1 MGLAPDLGVNR
12 GPCPQGPR
20 GRGRGKVD
28 VSQATHM
35 GESGV
40 GISVLGHRGD
50 RVRDP
55 CPSLQAHPTSLPA
68 DKNRL
73 LPDGSSIQNLV
84 DMTCSAG

>member
-50 RVRDP
+50 RGRDTLRP
-55 CPSLQAHPTSLPA
+55 YQLIRIGCCLMVLQSRTLW
-68 DKNRL
+68 
-73 LPDGSSIQNLV
+73 
-84 DMTCSAG
+84 T